1 MVRPY
6 SLDLRKR
13 AVAAVRLMH
22 AAGRW
27 RSRFISVVAGVPKWS
42 RRSLSRHSLP
52 SITDGRPRGL
62 IFLEGL
68 FYLLGDRITLE
79 YQVTRPLRPDPATP
93 ASKNM
98 ADIEWLPARQLRE
111 HYVDPIATDISDA
124 QRRLYLAVVTGQ
136 VRARLKGRILDYKQI
151 ALMSGVTPF
160 SLSSEIELSVEAARR
175 KWGGP

>member
-1 MVRPY
+1 MIGF
-6 SLDLRKR
+6 S
-13 AVAAVRLMH
+13 VALT
-22 AAGRW
+22 G
-27 RSRFISVVAGVPKWS
+27 IIDCVP
-42 RRSLSRHSLP
+42 
-52 SITDGRPRGL
+52 T
-62 IFLEGL
+62 
-68 FYLLGDRITLE
+68 
-79 YQVTRPLRPDPATP
+79 PATP

-136 VRARLKGRILDYKQI
+136 VRARLKGRILNYKQI

-160 SLSSEIELSVEAARR
+160 SLSSEIELSVEDARR